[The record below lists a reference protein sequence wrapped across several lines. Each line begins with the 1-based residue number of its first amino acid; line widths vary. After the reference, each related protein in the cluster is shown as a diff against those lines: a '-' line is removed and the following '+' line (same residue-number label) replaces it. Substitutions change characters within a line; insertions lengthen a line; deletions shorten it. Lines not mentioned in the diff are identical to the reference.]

1 MQLQYGFRSLKDFK
15 LIENYSNLF
24 ELPAEVKVFKYSSC
38 GKYLAYAL
46 TDSVVIA
53 NSDGSQLAQL
63 DVKQCQDLEFSRKST
78 YLQTWTR
85 PVRLENNDYSENVEI
100 FTLDGTKV
108 FSTTVKQLESWTINF
123 ASDDKWAVKQQSNEL
138 LVYDTQNWS
147 KGFTNKLKLEGL
159 VTYTLSPGR
168 NPHLATFIAEK
179 KGAPASLRLYSL
191 LGLSSNSKPVSQKTF
206 FKADRVSMK
215 WNNLGT
221 TLLFQTQTDFDKTNK
236 NYYGESNLYL
246 LSTVGGGYDARIT
259 LDKPGPIH
267 DFNWSPNSKEFI
279 VIYGYMPAKA
289 TLFDQRGNQTFDFG
303 VNPRNFAL
311 FNPQARFILIA
322 GFGNLAGQV
331 DIWDRRTLS
340 KVCQIDCS
348 NTSHCEWSPD
358 GRYILTATC
367 SPRLR
372 VDNGVKLWHLTG
384 KLIHIH
390 PIEELY
396 QVHWKPVDV
405 KSFPEFRNE
414 IEPAP
419 KPHDSVKIYQKPSET
434 KPKITGA
441 YKPPHARGTPS
452 SSGASTPRTR
462 TIPGAAPS
470 PKPPQQRKQKS
481 QDQQQ
486 QPEPQAQNDQ
496 LTPID
501 KKVRNLTKKLK
512 AIEELKEKQ
521 KRGEKLEKTQLAK
534 LDSEQEINKEIAQLR
549 N

>member
-1 MQLQYGFRSLKDFK
+1 MQLEYGLRSLKDLK
-15 LIENYSNLF
+15 LIKNFTNLF
-24 ELPAEVKVFKYSSC
+24 DLPAEVKIFKYSNC
-38 GKYLAYAL
+38 GQYLAYAL
-46 TDSVVIA
+46 SDSVIIA
-53 NSDGSQLAQL
+53 NSAGSTLSQLNI
-63 DVKQCQDLEFSRKST
+63 KQCQDLQFSCKST

-85 PVRLENNDYSENVEI
+85 SVRLDNQDFSENVEI
-100 FTLDGTKV
+100 WSLDGTKQ
-108 FSTTVKQLESWTINF
+108 FSTTVKQIENWTLNF
-123 ASDDKWAVKQQSNEL
+123 TSDDKYAVKQQSNEI
-138 LVYDTQNWS
+138 LVYDTANWS
-147 KGFTNKLKLEGL
+147 KGFTNKLKVDGMI
-159 VTYTLSPGR
+159 TYSLSPGQ

-191 LGLSSNSKPVSQKTF
+191 VGLSNSSKPVSQKTF
-206 FKADRVSMK
+206 FKADRVMMK
-215 WNNLGT
+215 WNDIGT

-246 LSTVGGGYDARIT
+246 LSTIGGGYDARIT

-289 TLFDQRGNQTFDFG
+289 TLFDQRGNPTFDFG
-303 VNPRNFAL
+303 TNPRNFTL

-331 DIWDRRTLS
+331 DIWDRKSLK

-358 GRYILTATC
+358 GRFILTATC

-372 VDNGVKLWHLTG
+372 VDNGVKVWHLTG
-384 KLIHIH
+384 KLIDIK

-396 QVHWKPVDV
+396 QVHWRPQDV
-405 KSFPEFRNE
+405 SNFPDFKSE
-414 IEPAP
+414 IEPP
-419 KPHDSVKIYQKPSET
+419 PTPNQSVIQYQNPSDS

-452 SSGASTPRTR
+452 SSGTSTPKSKQ
-462 TIPGAAPS
+462 IPGAPS
-470 PKPPQQRKQKS
+470 PKPPPQRKQKDNAS
-481 QDQQQ
+481 QASQASAS
-486 QPEPQAQNDQ
+486 AQNDQ
-496 LTPID
+496 LTPVD

-512 AIEELKEKQ
+512 AIEELKDKQ
-521 KRGEKLEKTQLAK
+521 NKGEKLEKTQLAK
-534 LDSEQEINKEIAQLR
+534 LDSEEEITKEIAQLKM
-549 N
+549 

>member
-1 MQLQYGFRSLKDFK
+1 MEYGYRSLKQFK
-15 LIENYSNLF
+15 LLQNYSNLF

-38 GKYLAYAL
+38 GQYVAYAL
-46 TDSVVIA
+46 SDSVVIA
-53 NSDGSQLAQL
+53 KSDGSTLSELA
-63 DVKQCQDLEFSRKST
+63 VKQCQDLEFSNKST
-78 YLQTWTR
+78 FLQTWTR
-85 PVRLENNDYSENVEI
+85 SVRLENQDFSENVELW
-100 FTLDGTKV
+100 TMDGTKQ
-108 FSTTVKQLESWTINF
+108 FSTTVKQLENWTLNF
-123 ASDDKWAVKQQSNEL
+123 TSDDRYAVKQQSNEL
-138 LVYDTQNWS
+138 LVYDTKNWS
-147 KGFTNKLKLEGL
+147 KGFTNKLKLDGL
-159 VTYTLSPGR
+159 VTYTLSPGQ

-191 LGLSSNSKPVSQKTF
+191 LGLSNSSRPVSQKTF
-206 FKADRVSMK
+206 FKADRVMMK
-215 WNNLGT
+215 WNDIGT

-267 DFNWSPNSKEFI
+267 DFSWSPNSKEFI

-289 TLFDQRGNQTFDFG
+289 TMFDQRGNPTFDFG
-303 VNPRNFAL
+303 TNPRNFAI
-311 FNPQARFILIA
+311 FNPQARLILIA

-331 DIWDRRTLS
+331 DIWDRKTLK

-372 VDNGVKLWHLTG
+372 VDNGVRIWHFTG
-384 KLIHIH
+384 KLIDIN

-396 QVHWKPVDV
+396 QVHWKPQDST
-405 KSFPEFRNE
+405 KFSDIKLDSES
-414 IEPAP
+414 AP
-419 KPHDSVKIYQKPSET
+419 TPNQSVLQYQKPVDN
-434 KPKITGA
+434 KPKVTGA

-452 SSGASTPRTR
+452 SSGASTPRGKQV
-462 TIPGAAPS
+462 PGAPS
-470 PKPPQQRKQKS
+470 PKPPPQRKQKDQNAS
-481 QDQQQ
+481 QQTAS
-486 QPEPQAQNDQ
+486 PIAAQNDQ
-496 LTPID
+496 LTPVD

-521 KRGEKLEKTQLAK
+521 KKGEKLERTQLAK
-534 LDSEQEINKEIAQLR
+534 LESEEEINREIAQLKM
-549 N
+549 